1 MSDRDRAGRRVRIC
15 ALAAWALMA
24 FAPITPGLAAEASAP
39 PAAAPAAPSNAPSTS
54 ASTSPPATAQVLVI
68 TGSDPYL
75 PAFVALDSAMRA
87 AVARDYPRPVS
98 WLHESMDTTRLRG
111 EPGPLLAELL
121 ARKYEQVRIDAVIL
135 VTEPAVE
142 FYLRHRDRLWPEAAV
157 VFHAVS
163 PAYARGRTFPAGTA
177 GLPLAL
183 DHAGTLELALALQPG
198 ARRVLVV
205 VGASQ
210 FDQQQLAEARPALDQ
225 LARRLPVEVLG
236 GLSPKEIA
244 ERLARESPD
253 TIALYLSV
261 FRDADGSVYTPR
273 EVLRTLSAASATPL
287 YGVFDSYIGHG
298 LAAGA
303 VESFAGRGERVAALL
318 LRALNGEF
326 ATGAVIDTPP
336 KSLCV
341 ADARQLLRFGL
352 RARMLPADCDVR
364 FAEPSLLRT
373 YWWQMLLVAVALVGQ
388 GLLIA
393 ALLLQARRRRNAEV
407 RLQAQRVQLLH
418 ASRLAVAGEMTA
430 SIAHEINQPL
440 GAILSNAEA
449 AEMMLQAGSIDR
461 AGLLQI
467 LADIR
472 RDDLRASEVIK
483 RLRTLLAR
491 HEVERR
497 RFELNRAVEDVMA
510 ILRAESR
517 RRETP
522 VDVELAAE
530 GTEVVGDPVQIQQV
544 IINLLLNA
552 FDACAEL
559 PAAQRQVRV
568 ETAVVPDGV
577 QLTVA
582 DSGRGIAAD
591 VLPRLFDP
599 FFSTKGGGMGL
610 GLSIARSIA
619 EAHGG
624 TITATSAGQ
633 GARFRLTLPAA
644 APEGAT
650 GAPAEAPALARSA
663 TGSSTDPS

>member
-1 MSDRDRAGRRVRIC
+1 
-15 ALAAWALMA
+15 
-24 FAPITPGLAAEASAP
+24 
-39 PAAAPAAPSNAPSTS
+39 
-54 ASTSPPATAQVLVI
+54 VLVI

-87 AVARDYPRPVS
+87 AVARNYSRPVS

-135 VTEPAVE
+135 VTEPAVD
-142 FYLRHRDRLWPEAAV
+142 FYFRHRDRLWPEAAV
-157 VFHAVS
+157 VYHAVT
-163 PAYARGRTFPAGTA
+163 PAFAQGRTFPASTV
-177 GLPLAL
+177 GLPLAV

-205 VGASQ
+205 GGASL

-225 LARRLPVEVLG
+225 IARRVPVEVLSG
-236 GLSPKEIA
+236 PSPRAIA

-253 TIALYLSV
+253 TIVLYLSI
-261 FRDADGSVYTPR
+261 FRDAEGSVHTPR
-273 EVLRTLSAASATPL
+273 EVLRTLSAASAAPL

-303 VESFAGRGERVAALL
+303 VESFAARGERVAELL
-318 LRALNGEF
+318 LRAMRGEF
-326 ATGAVIDTPP
+326 AGGAVIDTPP
-336 KSLCV
+336 KSRCV
-341 ADARQLLRFGL
+341 ADARQLLRLGL
-352 RARMLPADCDVR
+352 RARMLPSDCDVR
-364 FAEPSLLRT
+364 FSEPSLLRT
-373 YWWQMLLVAVALVGQ
+373 YWWQLMLVALALVGQ
-388 GLLIA
+388 GLLITG
-393 ALLLQARRRRNAEV
+393 LLLQRRRRREAEMG
-407 RLQAQRVQLLH
+407 LAAQRVQLLH

-449 AEMMLQAGSIDR
+449 AEMMLQAGSLDR

-483 RLRTLLAR
+483 RLRALLAR

-497 RFELNRAVEDVMA
+497 RFDLNRTIEEVLA
-510 ILRAESR
+510 ILRAEAR

-522 VDVELAAE
+522 VDVELTAD

-559 PAAQRQVRV
+559 PAAQRRVRIA
-568 ETAVVPDGV
+568 TSATPAGV

-582 DSGRGIAAD
+582 DSGCGIGAD

-610 GLSIARSIA
+610 GLSIARSIV

-624 TITATSAGQ
+624 TISAASSGQ
-633 GARFRLTLPAA
+633 GAQFRLVLPAA
-644 APEGAT
+644 PPAGAT
-650 GAPAEAPALARSA
+650 AEPAAPAASTAGSS

>member
-1 MSDRDRAGRRVRIC
+1 MPPPSSTFAGMSDVVCAGRRLRFCAAAIW
-15 ALAAWALMA
+15 ALAVLTVV
-24 FAPITPGLAAEASAP
+24 APGRASEVK
-39 PAAAPAAPSNAPSTS
+39 AAPD
-54 ASTSPPATAQVLVI
+54 TAQVLVI
-68 TGSDPYL
+68 TGTDPYL

-87 AVARDYPRPVS
+87 AVARNYPRPVS

-121 ARKYEQVRIDAVIL
+121 ARKYAQVRIDAVIL
-135 VTEPAVE
+135 VTEPAVD
-142 FYLRHRDRLWPEAAV
+142 FYFRHRARLWPEAAV
-157 VFHAVS
+157 VYHSVT
-163 PAYARGRTFPAGTA
+163 PAYTHGRTFPAGTV
-177 GLPLAL
+177 GLPLAV

-198 ARRVLVV
+198 ARRVLVIAGV
-205 VGASQ
+205 SQ
-210 FDQQQLAEARPALDQ
+210 FDEQQLAEARPALEKF
-225 LARRLPVEVLG
+225 ARRVPVEVLT
-236 GLSPKEIA
+236 GLSPKANA
-244 ERLARESPD
+244 ERLARESSD

-261 FRDADGSVYTPR
+261 FRDNEGSVHTPR
-273 EVLRTLSAASATPL
+273 EVLKTLAGASGAPL

-303 VESFAGRGERVAALL
+303 VEPFSARGERVADLL
-318 LRALNGEF
+318 LRAMGGEF
-326 ATGAVIDTPP
+326 ADGAVIDTPP
-336 KSLCV
+336 KSRCV

-352 RARMLPADCDVR
+352 RTQRLPADCDVR
-364 FAEPSLLRT
+364 FVEPSLLRT
-373 YWWQMLLVAVALVGQ
+373 YWWQMMLVALALVGQ

-407 RLQAQRVQLLH
+407 KLQAQRVQLLH

-449 AEMMLQAGSIDR
+449 AEMMLQAGSTDR

-483 RLRTLLAR
+483 RLRALLAR

-497 RFELNRAVEDVMA
+497 RFELNRAVEDVLA

-522 VDVELAAE
+522 VDAELVAE
-530 GTEVVGDPVQIQQV
+530 RTEVVGDPVQIQQV
-544 IINLLLNA
+544 IINLMLNA
-552 FDACAEL
+552 FDACADM
-559 PAAQRQVRV
+559 PAEQRRVRIA
-568 ETAVVPDGV
+568 TAVTRAGV
-577 QLTVA
+577 ELTVA
-582 DSGRGIAAD
+582 DNGRGITAD

-610 GLSIARSIA
+610 GLSIARSIV

-624 TITATSAGQ
+624 TITAASEGQ
-633 GARFRLTLPAA
+633 GAKFLVVLQGAPPESPAA
-644 APEGAT
+644 GQAIGPT
-650 GAPAEAPALARSA
+650 TDRS
-663 TGSSTDPS
+663 